1 MIVTVTPSLAMP
13 RWPYRLGKQTK
24 ADHDTLALAKALVPM
39 RYAGFVPASDPAL
52 RYGLALNDAGFFW
65 EAHEI
70 LEAVWKVAPQR
81 GRDRILL
88 RACIQVANANL
99 KLSLQRPRAAH
110 RLLQEA
116 LSELDELAIRPRA
129 SIAGSFSEHFPV
141 AVLASAIAHQLA
153 IDEAERGLI
162 IIIRT

>member
-1 MIVTVTPSLAMP
+1 MTVTPSLAMP

-39 RYAGFVPASDPAL
+39 RYASFVPASDPAL
-52 RYGLALNDAGFFW
+52 RYGLGLNDAGFFW

-99 KLSLQRPRAAH
+99 KLSLQRPRAAY
-110 RLLQEA
+110 RLLQDA
-116 LSELDELAIRPRA
+116 LSELDELAMRPPA
-129 SIAGSFSEHFPV
+129 GIAGSFSEHFPV
-141 AVLASAIAHQLA
+141 AMLASALAHQLA
-153 IDEAERGLI
+153 IDEAERGPVKI
-162 IIIRT
+162 TGT

>member
-1 MIVTVTPSLAMP
+1 MVMATLPDRAMP
-13 RWPYRLGKQTK
+13 RWPYRLDKDTE
-24 ADHDTLALAKALVPM
+24 ADHDTLAQAKALVPM
-39 RYAGFVPASDPAL
+39 RYARFVPADDPAL

-110 RLLQEA
+110 RLLQDA
-116 LSELDELAIRPRA
+116 LSELDELAMRPPA
-129 SIAGSFSEHFPV
+129 GIAGSFSEHFPV
-141 AVLASAIAHQLA
+141 AMLASALAYQLA
-153 IDEAERGLI
+153 IDEAERGPVKI
-162 IIIRT
+162 TGT

>member
-24 ADHDTLALAKALVPM
+24 ADLDTLAQAKALVPM
-39 RYAGFVPASDPAL
+39 RYPRFVPADDPVL
-52 RYGLALNDAGFFW
+52 CYGLALNDAGFFW

-99 KLSLQRPRAAH
+99 KLSLQRPRAAY

-116 LSELDELAIRPRA
+116 LSELDELAMRPPA
-129 SIAGSFSEHFPV
+129 GVAGSFSKHFPV

-153 IDEAERGLI
+153 VDEAERGLI
-162 IIIRT
+162 NIVRT

>member
-1 MIVTVTPSLAMP
+1 MP
-13 RWPYRLGKQTK
+13 RWPHRLDRKTE
-24 ADHDTLALAKALVPM
+24 ADHDTLAQAKALVPM
-39 RYAGFVPASDPAL
+39 RYAGVVPADDPAL

-110 RLLQEA
+110 RLLQDA
-116 LSELDELAIRPRA
+116 LSELDELALRPPA
-129 SIAGSFSEHFPV
+129 GIAGSFSEHFPI
-141 AVLASAIAHQLA
+141 AALASAIAHQLV

-162 IIIRT
+162 NIIRI

>member
-1 MIVTVTPSLAMP
+1 MP
-13 RWPYRLGKQTK
+13 RWPYRLGKQVK

-39 RYAGFVPASDPAL
+39 RYAGFVPAGDPAL

-99 KLSLQRPRAAH
+99 KLRLQRPRAAY

-116 LSELDELAIRPRA
+116 LSELDELAMRPLA
-129 SIAGSFSEHFPV
+129 GVAGSFSEHFPV
-141 AVLASAIAHQLA
+141 AVLASVIAHQLA

-162 IIIRT
+162 NIVRI

>member
-1 MIVTVTPSLAMP
+1 MVTVAPLAMP
-13 RWPYRLGKQTK
+13 RWPYRLDKDTE
-24 ADHDTLALAKALVPM
+24 ADHDTLAQAKALVRE
-39 RYAGFVPASDPAL
+39 RYVGFVPADDPAL

-99 KLSLQRPRAAH
+99 KLSLQRPHAAR
-110 RLLQEA
+110 RLLQDA
-116 LSELDELAIRPRA
+116 LSELDELARRPKG
-129 SIAGSFSEHFPV
+129 IAGSFSESFP
-141 AVLASAIAHQLA
+141 AAALASALAHQLA
-153 IDEAERGLI
+153 IDEAGRSPIKITGA
-162 IIIRT
+162 

>member
-1 MIVTVTPSLAMP
+1 MP
-13 RWPYRLGKQTK
+13 RWPYRLDRKTE
-24 ADHDTLALAKALVPM
+24 ADHDTLAQAKALVPM
-39 RYAGFVPASDPAL
+39 RYAGFVPADDRAL

-110 RLLQEA
+110 RLLQDA
-116 LSELDELAIRPRA
+116 LSELDELARRPPA
-129 SIAGSFSEHFPV
+129 GIAGSFSEHFPI
-141 AVLASAIAHQLA
+141 AALASAIAHQLA
-153 IDEAERGLI
+153 IDEAKRGLI
-162 IIIRT
+162 DIMPI

>member
-1 MIVTVTPSLAMP
+1 MP
-13 RWPYRLGKQTK
+13 RWPYRLDKSIA
-24 ADHDTLALAKALVPM
+24 ADHDTLAQAKALVPM
-39 RYAGFVPASDPAL
+39 RYAGFVPADDRAL

-99 KLSLQRPRAAH
+99 KLSLQRPHAAH
-110 RLLQEA
+110 RLLQDA
-116 LSELDELAIRPRA
+116 LSELDELAMRPPTGV
-129 SIAGSFSEHFPV
+129 AGSFSEHFP
-141 AVLASAIAHQLA
+141 AAALSS
-153 IDEAERGLI
+153 DRS
-162 IIIRT
+162 

>member
-1 MIVTVTPSLAMP
+1 MP
-13 RWPYRLGKQTK
+13 RWSYRLDKKTE
-24 ADHDTLALAKALVPM
+24 ADHDTLAQAKALVPA
-39 RYAGFVPASDPAL
+39 RYIEFVPAADPAL
-52 RYGLALNDAGFFW
+52 CYGLTLNDAGFFW

-99 KLSLQRPRAAH
+99 KLSLRRPRAAH
-110 RLLQEA
+110 RLLQDA
-116 LSELDELAIRPRA
+116 QSELDELAIRPPA
-129 SIAGSFSEHFPV
+129 GIAGSFSGHFPV

-153 IDEAERGLI
+153 IGEAARGLI
-162 IIIRT
+162 NINLA

>member
-1 MIVTVTPSLAMP
+1 MIVTVTPYLALP
-13 RWPYRLGKQTK
+13 RWPYRLGQQTK

-39 RYAGFVPASDPAL
+39 RYAGFVPADDPAL

-99 KLSLQRPRAAH
+99 KLSLQRPRAAY

-116 LSELDELAIRPRA
+116 LSELDELAIRPPA
-129 SIAGSFSEHFPV
+129 DVAGSFSEHFPV
-141 AVLASAIAHQLA
+141 VVLASAIAHQLA
-153 IDEAERGLI
+153 LEETERVLI
-162 IIIRT
+162 QISEV